1 MEIQKFLVTGFHI
14 LTRVDLFKGKGFEL
28 ESFCKLLTSEC
39 GNSSFKNLMVRG
51 TARDLRSEVQILG
64 NLSEKFLFGS

>member
-1 MEIQKFLVTGFHI
+1 MKIQKFLLTGFYI
-14 LTRVDLFKGKGFEL
+14 LTRVDLFIRKGFEL
-28 ESFCKLLTSEC
+28 KSFCKLLTSEC